1 MKTLLN
7 RIDNVRALQ
16 LFQVIRFGSLLLISI
31 VIVKLGLSPA
41 EIGHYETALFLANI
55 LTFFWVN
62 GAIHALLPIFP
73 ANDPNK
79 KQAEFFNVAIVFV
92 AFSLVSGAFG
102 FLFENLLR
110 KTESISNYPLFSLAL
125 LYTVLNAIGFFNEYI
140 YLLRQKPLQMLIYGV
155 ASFSIQVLCIL
166 IPAAANL
173 GVEYMI
179 WGLIAVSAFRIL
191 WLVRLVALHSQC
203 KIKIQFIK
211 TWMKNTIPL
220 SLKFF
225 IGGSGNF
232 IDSIII
238 TTFYS
243 SSVFA
248 LYRYGAKDFPL
259 TLLLANGLSTALLP
273 MFGNQLDGA
282 LNELKARSKSLM
294 NWLFPASIALLIVA
308 KPLFIR
314 VFSSDF
320 EESAQIFMIYL
331 LLISSR
337 LLFPQTVAMGLG
349 RNRVLLFISIIELA
363 TNVGLSLLWLKPY
376 GLEGIAMATV
386 VAFMLDKILIATY
399 LHFSQGISPNRY
411 TPLPT
416 YFFWLLMLTLTYCFV
431 RFVF

>member
-16 LFQVIRFGSLLLISI
+16 LYQIIRFGSLLFISI
-31 VIVKLGLSPA
+31 VIVKLGLSPT

-73 ANDPNK
+73 AHDPNK
-79 KQAEFFNVAIVFV
+79 KQAEFFNVAIIFV

-191 WLVRLVALHSQC
+191 WLVRLVAMHSQC

-259 TLLLANGLSTALLP
+259 TLLLANGLSAALLP
-273 MFGNQLDGA
+273 MFGSQLDSA

-331 LLISSR
+331 LLTSSR
-337 LLFPQTVAMGLG
+337 LLFPQTVAMGIG
-349 RNRVLLFISIIELA
+349 RNRVLLYISIIELA

-386 VAFMLDKILIATY
+386 VAFMLDKVLIAAY
-399 LHFSQGISPNRY
+399 LHYSQGISPGRY

-416 YFFWLLMLTLTYCFV
+416 YFFWLLMLLISYVFV
-431 RFVF
+431 RFAL